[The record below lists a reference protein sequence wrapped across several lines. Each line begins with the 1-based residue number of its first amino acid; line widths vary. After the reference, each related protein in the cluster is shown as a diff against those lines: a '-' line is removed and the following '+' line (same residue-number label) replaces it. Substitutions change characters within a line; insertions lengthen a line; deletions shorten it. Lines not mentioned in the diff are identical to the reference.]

1 MHWQYTPYIFY
12 LLTVTVLSVGL
23 ALYSWKHRPVAG
35 TVPFTILMLA
45 LAEWSLVY
53 ALRLSSVELQAK
65 LLWAR
70 LRYLGIVTAPLAWLI
85 FLMEY
90 TGHERWLA
98 PRRSAIL
105 AIPPLLTLLLVWTN
119 EWHHLYWS
127 KVWTEQAGSL
137 VVWQAIYGPAR
148 WIHITYTYGV
158 ILWGLVLLA
167 RTWARSTGPYRG
179 QVVVLII
186 CSIIPVFGDALST
199 YKLIRFPLD
208 TAPFA
213 FALVG
218 VIIVWNIYYLGLFN
232 VVALARNLLMYSI
245 NGGVI
250 VLDLQGRILY
260 LNPTAERI
268 LDQPASRVLRLPVEQ
283 LSPTW
288 AAVAERYRDTLEV
301 HDELVLGDGE
311 AQRYYD
317 FHISPILDQRARPI
331 GRLIVMYD
339 ITEHKR
345 VETSLE
351 AQKRLLENL
360 VAIARATAKQ
370 TTLEATLRSAL
381 NMAISLTG
389 AERGSLFVLDENGK
403 VTCSVLA
410 SDDRPPRQRRE
421 IVERVMTSGLAGW
434 VVRHR
439 QPVLI
444 PDTDQ
449 DERWMHLPDA
459 PYTARSALAVP
470 LASGPAVLG
479 VLTLMHPQPNYFSP
493 GHMYLINS
501 AADQL
506 VLAIRNAQMY
516 EETRYLASH
525 QATLY
530 EVMRTAGVLS
540 EPESISKAAVET
552 ITRLTG
558 WPAVA
563 ILLLDESSTYL
574 RVCAASGALAAA
586 TGWLIPPGQ
595 KAVWRAFNSGRPC
608 HIPDLMDANEE
619 CEHSELFSNLACEL
633 AVPIH
638 RGEQTSGVLLVA
650 HEQPFAFSDRDVTL
664 ALSLA
669 EAIALVLENARL
681 YQAALV
687 ERSRLQA
694 LIESSQD
701 GIVLVG
707 IDHRIL
713 VINAQAVTFLNLS
726 GTPAEWIGRP
736 LSEALALLETRA
748 AEAARLIRTDMESI
762 EAGDETLREREC
774 EIAPRTIYLT
784 NLPVM
789 LETSPLGRLLILRDI
804 TEERLVERMRDDL
817 IHSMVHDLR
826 NPLTAIYGAL
836 SFLDDTLGPQL
847 SNAQRQLWDIAVENT
862 NSMLRLV
869 KAILE
874 INRLESRQMPLEQGL
889 VYLPSLVTMVLE
901 SQSLMASGKGIT
913 LANEVPPGLPPVWA
927 DERLLERVLQNLVGN
942 AIKFTPDG
950 GVVRVAARRDET
962 NPGRVVVS
970 VSDNGAGIPAE
981 IRGRLFQKFV
991 TGSQPERGS
1000 GLGLAFCRM
1009 AVEAHGE
1016 RIWVEDTPGG
1026 GTTISFTMPLPPS
1039 VA

>member
-1 MHWQYTPYIFY
+1 MHWQYTPYIFN
-12 LLTVTVLSVGL
+12 LAIVTVLSAGL

-35 TVPFTILMLA
+35 TVPFTVLMLA

-70 LRYLGIVTAPLAWLI
+70 LRYLGIVTAPLAWLL

-90 TGHERWLA
+90 TGHERWLK
-98 PRRSAIL
+98 PRRLIIL
-105 AIPPLLTLLLVWTN
+105 ATPPLLTLLLVWTN

-127 KVWTEQAGSL
+127 KVWTEKAGSL
-137 VVWQAIYGPAR
+137 VVWQATYGPAR
-148 WIHITYTYGV
+148 WIHTIYTYGA
-158 ILWGLVLLA
+158 ILWGLILLA
-167 RTWARSTGPYRG
+167 RTWARTTGPYRG

-199 YKLIRFPLD
+199 YKLIQFPLD

-232 VVALARNLLMYSI
+232 VVTVARSLLMY
-245 NGGVI
+245 NMKGGVI
-250 VLDLQGRILY
+250 VLDMQGRILY

-268 LDQPASRVLRLPVEQ
+268 LDQPSSRALRLQVEQ
-283 LSPTW
+283 LPPAW
-288 AAVAERYRDTLEV
+288 AAVVERYRDTLEV

-311 AQRYYD
+311 AQSYYD

-331 GRLIVMYD
+331 GRLVVMYD

-345 VETSLE
+345 AGANLE

-370 TTLEATLRSAL
+370 TTLDATLRSAL
-381 NMAISLTG
+381 NMALSLTG
-389 AERGSLFVLDENGK
+389 AERGSLFLLDKDGK
-403 VTCSVLA
+403 VTHSILA

-439 QPVLI
+439 QPALI
-444 PDTDQ
+444 PDTDH
-449 DERWMHLPDA
+449 DERWIHLPDA

-470 LASGPAVLG
+470 LASGSAVLG
-479 VLTLMHPQPNYFSP
+479 VLTLMHPQPGYFGP
-493 GHMYLINS
+493 AHLYLISS

-506 VLAIRNAQMY
+506 VLAVRNAQMY

-525 QATLY
+525 QTTLY

-552 ITRLTG
+552 IARLTG

-563 ILLLDESSTYL
+563 ILLPDESSTHL

-586 TGWLIPPGQ
+586 AGWLIPSGQ
-595 KAVWRAFNSGRPC
+595 GTVGRAFNSGRPC
-608 HIPDLMDANEE
+608 HIPDLKDVDEE
-619 CEHSELFSNLACEL
+619 CAHAELFSNLECEL
-633 AVPIH
+633 AVPIQ
-638 RGEQTSGVLLVA
+638 RGGQTLGVLLVA
-650 HEQPFAFSDRDVTL
+650 HERPFAFRDRDVTL
-664 ALSLA
+664 TLSLA
-669 EAIALVLENARL
+669 EAVALTLENARL
-681 YQAALV
+681 YQAAMV
-687 ERSRLQA
+687 ERGRLQA
-694 LIESSQD
+694 LIEASQD

-707 IDHRIL
+707 TDQRIL
-713 VINAQAVTFLNLS
+713 VINARATTFLNLP
-726 GTPAEWIGRP
+726 GAPTEWIGRP
-736 LSEALALLETRA
+736 LSEALALLEARA
-748 AEAARLIRTDMESI
+748 AEAATLIRADMESI
-762 EAGDETLREREC
+762 KAGDETTREREC

-784 NLPVM
+784 NLPVT
-789 LETSPLGRLLILRDI
+789 LGTSPLGRLLILRDI

-862 NSMLRLV
+862 NTMLRLV

-889 VYLPSLVTMVLE
+889 VSLHSLVSMVLE
-901 SQSLMASGKGIT
+901 SQSLLAADKGIS
-913 LANEVPPGLPPVWA
+913 LANEVSPGLPPVWA
-927 DERLLERVLQNLVGN
+927 DERLIERVLQNLIGN

-950 GVVRVAARRDET
+950 GAVRVTARRDET
-962 NPGRVVVS
+962 VPGRVVVS

-1009 AVEAHGE
+1009 AIEAHGE

-1039 VA
+1039 VS